1 MSMTYTRS
9 PSTKIPAAARVVV
22 ALLLAGALFFGC
34 DNGNKAAHA
43 SGFGEPLAQ
52 SQVITLSLESEYMDT
67 QVPCLVYLPK
77 GYGGGHKYPVWYG
90 LHGHGSSQTMWV
102 DNGVAEAADELIDSG
117 EIEPIIMVFPR
128 ARDATLKEIE
138 QDIAED
144 GKLGEA
150 SMDQFLCKELVV
162 YIDAHYDTD
171 ASASRRYI
179 GGFSMGGMIALRIAF
194 RHTELFGKVGG
205 YSAAVISS
213 DYSGRQLEQ
222 WLYPYDNVEELD
234 DIIRFDKEKGFDKL
248 QVYLDAGNE
257 NDPFSTGLQSLY
269 DALQY
274 RGISS
279 EFRLCEGGHTLQKE
293 SIKDY
298 LKFYAKKN
306 IDEKKPTT

>member
-1 MSMTYTRS
+1 MTYARDTA
-9 PSTKIPAAARVVV
+9 TKIPAAARVVV

-34 DNGNKAAHA
+34 ANGNKAAHT

-52 SQVITLSLESEYMDT
+52 SQVLTLSLESDYMGIK
-67 QVPCLVYLPK
+67 VPCVVYLPK
-77 GYGGGHKYPVWYG
+77 GYGGGHRYPVWYG
-90 LHGHGSSQTMWV
+90 LHGHGSSQTFWV
-102 DNGVAEAADELIDSG
+102 DNGVAQAADELINSG

-150 SMDQFLCKELVV
+150 TMDQFLCKELVSF
-162 YIDAHYDTD
+162 IDAHYDTD
-171 ASASRRYI
+171 ASPKGRYI

-194 RHTELFGKVGG
+194 RHTDLFSKVGG
-205 YSAAVISS
+205 YSAAVISR
-213 DYSGRQLEQ
+213 DYSGRQLEK
-222 WLYPYDNVEELD
+222 WLYPYDSVEELD
-234 DIIRFDKEKGFDKL
+234 DIQRYDRKKGFDKL

-269 DALQY
+269 DALQQ
-274 RGISS
+274 RGIQS
-279 EFRLCEGGHTLQKE
+279 EFRLYEGGHSLQKD

-298 LKFYAKKN
+298 LKFYAQNKQ
-306 IDEKKPTT
+306 E

>member
-1 MSMTYTRS
+1 MNMTYTRS
-9 PSTKIPAAARVVV
+9 PSTKIPAAARVVA

-52 SQVITLSLESEYMDT
+52 SQVITLSLESEYMGT

-90 LHGHGSSQTMWV
+90 LHGHGSSQTFWV
-102 DNGVAEAADELIDSG
+102 DNGVAEDADELIDSG

-150 SMDQFLCKELVV
+150 TMDQFLCKELVP

-171 ASASRRYI
+171 ATPKGRYI

-194 RHTELFGKVGG
+194 RHTDLFSKVGG

-213 DYSGRQLEQ
+213 DYSGRQLEK
-222 WLYPYDNVEELD
+222 WLYPYDNVEQLD
-234 DIIRFDKEKGFDKL
+234 DIQRFDRKKGFDKL

-269 DALQY
+269 DALQQ
-274 RGISS
+274 RGIQS
-279 EFRLCEGGHTLQKE
+279 EFRLYEGGHSLQKD

-298 LKFYAKKN
+298 LKFYAQNKQN
-306 IDEKKPTT
+306 